1 MMPIGKKLPVRMGE
15 TTIKHKGV
23 ALALLLAIA
32 GAPVVNAETPADCSV
47 EGNGQSVWSV
57 TDSEAGVECNA
68 EHVGAE
74 EASAKEGIDDSPF
87 WQFPALTGDYE
98 GQVLIDTDPGSRGYA
113 EERLVNKLNYRY
125 NKVNR
130 ANRVHIEY
138 GPDDTEPSESSLQ
151 LIHSVIDHMAQDGDR
166 LVITGYESQ
175 DNGMRIAKIRVDA
188 LVAKLNFNKDV
199 YIEKDATGF
208 WPGVLSEGDRVEVF
222 LIPRL

>member
-1 MMPIGKKLPVRMGE
+1 MLTAKKTRGHMV
-15 TTIKHKGV
+15 TTATKNAGV
-23 ALALLLAIA
+23 ALMLGLAMA
-32 GAPVVNAETPADCSV
+32 GMPVAVAETPADCITDST
-47 EGNGQSVWSV
+47 GKSVWSI
-57 TDSEAGVECNA
+57 TNPDAGVEC
-68 EHVGAE
+68 GADPIE
-74 EASAKEGIDDSPF
+74 IDQATAQKGVDDSPF

-151 LIHSVIDHMAQDGDR
+151 LIHSVIDHMAQDGDTM
-166 LVITGYESQ
+166 VITGYESQ
-175 DNGMRIAKIRVDA
+175 DNNLNTAKSRVNN
-188 LVAKLNFNKDV
+188 LVSKLKLRHDI

-208 WPGVLSEGDRVEVF
+208 WPGVLSESDRIEVF